1 MIEGVVI
8 TPLRQIFDERGKV
21 MHMLRED
28 SSVFSRFG
36 EIYFSCTYPSAI
48 KAWHMHTEMT
58 LNYAVIH
65 GSIKCVLF
73 DDRPGSKT
81 RGCVEEYF
89 LSPENYCLVTVPP
102 LVWNGWKGVGNE
114 VSIVANCATIPHDPN
129 EIKRKSASDSSIPY
143 DWEIKHQ

>member
-21 MHMLRED
+21 MHMLRKD
-28 SSVFSRFG
+28 SAVFSEFG
-36 EIYFSCTYPSAI
+36 EIYFSCTYPGAI
-48 KAWHMHTEMT
+48 KAWHLHKEMT

-73 DDRPGSKT
+73 DDRPDSKT

-89 LSPENYCLVTVPP
+89 LSPENYSLITVPP
-102 LVWNGWKGVGNE
+102 LVWNGWKGIGSE
-114 VSIVANCATIPHDPN
+114 TSIVANCATIPHDSN
-129 EIKRKSASDSSIPY
+129 EIERKPVMDPSIPY
-143 DWEIKHQ
+143 DWGIEHK